1 MRRRR
6 RIERR
11 PSHERWLV
19 SYADFITLLF
29 AFFVVMY
36 SAAQLDQRRAG
47 RLATAIQTAFQ
58 QYGSLP
64 PLPAESGGFAPKG
77 NPRDTS
83 VANSEDQFQFL
94 RGHVQEALAPE
105 IAKGDVAVRNT
116 PEGLVISLREVG
128 FFDSGSAE
136 IRASS
141 AAAFERLA
149 KVLSETPSD
158 IRIEGHT
165 DNVPIHNARF
175 VSNWDLSTARATTT
189 VRLLV
194 TEYGFSPRR
203 LAAAGYAEY
212 RPIATNG
219 NAAGRAMNGAW
230 TSSSHGKLPSLKLRL
245 AAALQPFAGRPLTPR
260 SSGIES

>member
-1 MRRRR
+1 MKRRR

-36 SAAQLDQRRAG
+36 SAAQLDKRRAG
-47 RLATAIQTAFQ
+47 QLATAIQTAFQ

-64 PLPAESGGFAPKG
+64 PMPAEVGGLAPKG
-77 NPRDTS
+77 DPRDNP
-83 VANSEDQFQFL
+83 VGNREDEFQLL
-94 RGHVQEALAPE
+94 RGHVQRALAKE

-116 PEGLVISLREVG
+116 PEGLVISLREAG

-141 AAAFERLA
+141 QAAFERLA
-149 KVLSETPSD
+149 RVLSETPSD

-175 VSNWDLSTARATTT
+175 ASNWDLSTTPATTT
-189 VRLLV
+189 VRMPV
-194 TEYGFSPRR
+194 TKYGVDPRR

-219 NAAGRAMNGAW
+219 PAVGRASN
-230 TSSSHGKLPSLKLRL
+230 R
-245 AAALQPFAGRPLTPR
+245 RVDIVVPR
-260 SSGIES
+260 KGLHP

>member
-6 RIERR
+6 RGYDRRR

-36 SAAQLDQRRAG
+36 SAAQLDKRRAG
-47 RLATAIQTAFQ
+47 KLATAIQTAFT

-64 PLPAESGGFAPKG
+64 PKPADVGGLSARGSPANLPVG
-77 NPRDTS
+77 NTEDTDFR
-83 VANSEDQFQFL
+83 VLQKRLENTLE
-94 RGHVQEALAPE
+94 PE
-105 IAKGDVAVRNT
+105 ISAGDVAVRNT
-116 PEGLVISLREVG
+116 SDGLVISLREIG

-141 AAAFERLA
+141 LAAFDRLA
-149 KVLSETPSD
+149 AVLKQANSE

-165 DNVPIHNARF
+165 DNVPIHNSHF

-189 VRLLV
+189 IRLLI
-194 TEYGFSPRR
+194 TKYGFSPQQ
-203 LAAAGYAEY
+203 LSAAGYGEY
-212 RPIATNG
+212 RPIATNQTPE
-219 NAAGRAMNGAW
+219 GRALNRRVDIVVP
-230 TSSSHGKLPSLKLRL
+230 HKH
-245 AAALQPFAGRPLTPR
+245 AAP
-260 SSGIES
+260 